1 MVDLTVYPGP
11 SVITHP
17 VTKAVEIPRL
27 CKDR

>member
-11 SVITHP
+11 GLITLP
-17 VTKAVEIPRL
+17 MTKAVEIPRL